1 VPRPRRGEREE
12 REAGPAGAEPRE
24 QQAPPPAA
32 RPRGP
37 PRSGPRLPDM
47 PAIIKEIVS
56 RNKRRYQEDGFDLD
70 LTCILPAPPSPAQ
83 RCAPGDCIRP
93 APRYLTAAGRVTE
106 RARHGG
112 APRDRPAAGSASFR
126 V

>member
-1 VPRPRRGEREE
+1 
-12 REAGPAGAEPRE
+12 
-24 QQAPPPAA
+24 
-32 RPRGP
+32 
-37 PRSGPRLPDM
+37 M
-47 PAIIKEIVS
+47 TAIIKEIVS